1 MPRLLTPV
9 AMSLIATVTIL
20 PPLAAQTVQGR
31 LLARPSDEPVAG
43 ALVTLVDSAGS
54 EVARAATTPSGGF
67 ALEAP
72 RVGRYQVVVRQIGQ
86 QIWHSAP
93 FALAVGADYPLIL
106 RVESRPYV
114 LPPITVAGRRSRCDV
129 SLDDDDLLGRLLD
142 AASTALGIAEESA
155 DAGIYGFSTD
165 TYLKR
170 LSVDLAVVESTGT
183 DLPGMARWPIESA
196 DPDSLRT
203 WGFVRTPPG
212 TDAGPVYYGPDARVL
227 FSDWF
232 LDSHCF
238 EVESAG
244 ENLVE
249 VRFEPERRGKRVDLE
264 GRLVIDRESLELRT
278 LAFEYVGL
286 PRWVPR
292 DKAGG
297 EVELRRL
304 GAGAWVP
311 TTWHLRAPVPGR
323 STRTS
328 RITMRGWVETGGRV
342 TAVRK
347 AKGEVDALLTE
358 ELIRRERRY

>member
-1 MPRLLTPV
+1 MMRA
-9 AMSLIATVTIL
+9 AMILIATVTIL
-20 PPLAAQTVQGR
+20 SPLSAQSVQGR
-31 LLARPSDEPVAG
+31 LLAAPSQEPLAG
-43 ALVTLVDSAGS
+43 ALVALLDSAGT

-67 ALEAP
+67 ALSAP
-72 RVGRYQVVVRQIGQ
+72 RAGKYQVVVRQIGQ
-86 QIWHSAP
+86 LVWRSAP
-93 FALAVGADYPLIL
+93 FTLAAGADYPLIL
-106 RVESRPYV
+106 RVAPRPHV
-114 LPPITVAGRRSRCDV
+114 LPPITVAARRTRCGV

-155 DAGIYGFSTD
+155 DAGTYRFTTD

-170 LSVDLAVVESTGT
+170 LGADLAVVESTDT
-183 DLPGMARWPIESA
+183 DLPGLARWPIESA
-196 DPDSLRT
+196 DPDSLRV

-244 ENLVE
+244 ETAVE
-249 VRFEPERRGKRVDLE
+249 VRFEPERRGRRVDLE
-264 GRLVIDRESLELRT
+264 GRLAIDRESLELRT

-311 TTWHLRAPVPGR
+311 TTWHLRAPLPGR

-328 RITMRGWVETGGRV
+328 RITIRGWVETGGRV
-342 TAVRK
+342 TAVRTPE
-347 AKGEVDALLTE
+347 GGVDSVLTE
-358 ELIRRERRY
+358 ELMSARSCE